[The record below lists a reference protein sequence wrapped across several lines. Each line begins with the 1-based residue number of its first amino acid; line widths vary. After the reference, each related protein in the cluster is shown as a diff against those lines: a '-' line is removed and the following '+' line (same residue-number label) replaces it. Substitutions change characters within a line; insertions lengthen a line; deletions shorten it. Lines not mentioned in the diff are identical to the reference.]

1 MVSPIP
7 LHTLGC
13 PMNDTSIAGA
23 ADSKNEAAF
32 DYLAAASKVAL
43 KLAETA
49 VERDEKGAHPHQEIG
64 LLREAGLL
72 ELVAPIE
79 LGGHGVRWID
89 TVPVLRTISAADG
102 SIGQLLISHYVNR
115 YVPLL
120 FGTPAEA
127 TYHVQQQVT
136 NRWYVADAINP
147 LSPPLDVIKNQQGFV
162 VNGTV

>member
-1 MVSPIP
+1 M
-7 LHTLGC
+7 T
-13 PMNDTSIAGA
+13 

-79 LGGHGVRWID
+79 LGGHGVRWIGIRATLD
-89 TVPVLRTISAADG
+89 GVPFENSRT
-102 SIGQLLISHYVNR
+102 L
-115 YVPLL
+115 
-120 FGTPAEA
+120 
-127 TYHVQQQVT
+127 
-136 NRWYVADAINP
+136 
-147 LSPPLDVIKNQQGFV
+147 
-162 VNGTV
+162 